1 LLDISLEMENDEEC
15 LTRINIQE
23 MKNKNTIYNRNTNI
37 NTMTIKRRD
46 EKREGRR
53 KFFKFPMLCLSRQW
67 HYKVSLEKRERGRFY
82 YYYYYYCGS
91 TLLLGFDNDIPH
103 LTVFLFTQLNPLL
116 IVPTSYVLHVAH
128 ISQIQLASNPSIQNP
143 VDAIC
148 LM

>member
-1 LLDISLEMENDEEC
+1 MRVLLDLCATFDDIKGFC
-15 LTRINIQE
+15 LWLYST
-23 MKNKNTIYNRNTNI
+23 MKPQYFQKDSSIPNAMFVPSMALQSVI
-37 NTMTIKRRD
+37 
-46 EKREGRR
+46 R
-53 KFFKFPMLCLSRQW
+53 K
-67 HYKVSLEKRERGRFY
+67 ERERGRFY